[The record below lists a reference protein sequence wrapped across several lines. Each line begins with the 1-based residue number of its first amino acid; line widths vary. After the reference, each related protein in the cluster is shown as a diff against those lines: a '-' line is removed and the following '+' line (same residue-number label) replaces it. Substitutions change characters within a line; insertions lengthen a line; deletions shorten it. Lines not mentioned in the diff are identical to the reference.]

1 MNNIQIGHVPCY
13 KEEIQLLRSFGEEQD
28 KIDGLEVWRNAFLK
42 ELKRDFAGY
51 TDRRHALEDAVESL
65 DQGKWYVLEGCD
77 WLREE
82 LFGAS
87 HS

>member
-1 MNNIQIGHVPCY
+1 M
-13 KEEIQLLRSFGEEQD
+13 
-28 KIDGLEVWRNAFLK
+28 
-42 ELKRDFAGY
+42 KRDFAGY

-65 DQGKWYVLEGCD
+65 DQGKWFVLEGRD

-87 HS
+87 RS

>member
-1 MNNIQIGHVPCY
+1 MLQGGDSAVA
-13 KEEIQLLRSFGEEQD
+13 EFWRGTRSNRRSRSVAKCLFE
-28 KIDGLEVWRNAFLK
+28 RM
-42 ELKRDFAGY
+42 KRDFAGY
-51 TDRRHALEDAVESL
+51 TDRRHAREDAVESL
-65 DQGKWYVLEGCD
+65 DQGKWFVLEGRD